1 MAATISQGSIFFMGV
16 DFAFMLVL
24 PFEPR
29 RYGYKLMPNF
39 TMVGS

>member
-1 MAATISQGSIFFMGV
+1 MFFMGV

-29 RYGYKLMPNF
+29 RYEYKLMPNF
-39 TMVGS
+39 TIVSNSLPSGPFQ